1 MLRFTSEFGKGS
13 GGSTT
18 LLSSGKLAWV
28 GVGLM
33 GYVALRYLLSLFAWS
48 LTDRDNPKLIGE
60 TFCSNTPQV
69 DLACVSLGPQPNQS
83 LVTISVVWSSRTGN

>member
-33 GYVALRYLLSLFAWS
+33 GDCCPALPVIAVCLVSS
-48 LTDRDNPKLIGE
+48 DRDNPKLIGE